1 MACCVLLLRL
11 GLPLSP
17 IGFNLTLGGDMLH
30 IISVSS
36 EFKVFIVCTLS
47 TGTISKLIQG
57 ANEVHSGLDLFP
69 IDSWSSICGLP
80 LAVAVDRAELV
91 PVHDVTELWP
101 IYRLRA
107 VTLTTWLLGLSD

>member
-1 MACCVLLLRL
+1 M
-11 GLPLSP
+11 
-17 IGFNLTLGGDMLH
+17 TLDGDMLR

-36 EFKVFIVCTLS
+36 EFKVFIIFTLS
-47 TGTISKLIQG
+47 TWTISKLVPG
-57 ANEVHSGLDLFP
+57 ANEVNSGLDLLP

-80 LAVAVDRAELV
+80 LAVAVERADLV